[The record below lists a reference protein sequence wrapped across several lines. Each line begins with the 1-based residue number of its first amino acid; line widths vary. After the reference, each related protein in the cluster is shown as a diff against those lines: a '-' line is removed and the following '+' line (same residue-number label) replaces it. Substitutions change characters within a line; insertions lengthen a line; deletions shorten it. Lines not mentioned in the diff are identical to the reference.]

1 MASSLRN
8 IPGARP
14 ARRRRLRLRRRGPR
28 GPGGGSLGFGPR
40 SLHLERDDRRPDK
53 RARFRRLRHFD
64 YGALFA
70 GLLGLGTLVL
80 VIVLA
85 YRGTR
90 VTVEQAG
97 LEDGAVLNG
106 FEAAALDV
114 RMTFKSPEEAE
125 SAQLSFDGEAVEE
138 PTIEGA
144 TMRWRPPENMKEGDH
159 TLSLAVPRVLLGD
172 AHIRWDFTLDTTPP
186 TVDVLP
192 VTESV
197 GIDQAA
203 TVAGKIERGA
213 DLVVAGR
220 ATDVDGAG
228 AFSVSFTRPPAGPIV
243 IDVTDRAGNRTTAS
257 VVVPVS
263 YPRTRGVHVTA
274 AAWSSDGLRDRIL
287 QMIDEKRI
295 DTVLLDLKDEEG
307 VVGFDTQVDKA
318 RQIGAVT
325 EYYDL
330 DDAVATIEDHG
341 ARVVGRIA
349 TFRDPVYARAAWGA
363 GDGDQVIQSPGGAP
377 YDAPGSFTNFA
388 HPAVQR
394 YNLDVA
400 LDAVGRGVDDIMWD
414 SVRQPGEQDP
424 SKVVVPGLQGSAS
437 DAIVGFLADAH
448 GELRR
453 RGAYQGVGVQG
464 TAADRG
470 ALVAQ
475 DVAQMARHADYVV
488 PELHPAYWSSLE
500 FGIES
505 PVQAPFELVSK
516 ALLGFQQVTQGS
528 GALFVPSLQD
538 FSARGVTYGPD
549 MVRAEIDGA
558 ASVGV
563 SRFFLWDPSVT
574 YTADALD
581 PQP

>member
-1 MASSLRN
+1 VASSLRN

-14 ARRRRLRLRRRGPR
+14 ARRRRIGGRRGGPR

-53 RARFRRLRHFD
+53 GARFRRLRHFD

-70 GLLGLGTLVL
+70 GVLGLGTLGL

-90 VTVEQAG
+90 VHVEQAG
-97 LEDGAVLNG
+97 LEDGAVING
-106 FEAAALDV
+106 LEAAALDV
-114 RMTFKSPEEAE
+114 RMTFASPDDAEAAE
-125 SAQLSFDGEAVEE
+125 LTFDGEVVEE
-138 PTIEGA
+138 PTIEDA
-144 TMRWRPPENMKEGDH
+144 TMRWRPPQNLEEGEH

-172 AHIRWDFTLDTTPP
+172 AHISWDFTVDTTPP

-192 VTESV
+192 VTQAV
-197 GIDQAA
+197 GIDQPA
-203 TVAGKIERGA
+203 TVAGKVERGA

-220 ATDVDGAG
+220 DTDVGRDGG
-228 AFSVSFTRPPAGPIV
+228 FSVSFARPPAGPVV
-243 IDVTDRAGNRTTAS
+243 IDVIDRAGNRSTAS
-257 VVVPVS
+257 VVVPVT
-263 YPRTRGVHVTA
+263 YPSARGVHVTA
-274 AAWSSDGLRDRIL
+274 AAWSSDGLRARIL
-287 QMIDEKRI
+287 QLLDEKRI
-295 DTVLLDLKDEEG
+295 DTVLLDLKADGG
-307 VVGFDTQVDKA
+307 VVGYDTNVDHA
-318 RQIGAVT
+318 RQIGAVI

-330 DDAVATIEDHG
+330 DDAVATIEEHG
-341 ARVVGRIA
+341 GRVVGRIA
-349 TFRDPVYARAAWGA
+349 AFQDPIYARAAWAA

-394 YNLDVA
+394 YNLDIA
-400 LDAVGRGVDDIMWD
+400 LDAIGRGVDDIMWD
-414 SVRQPGEQDP
+414 DVRQPGEEDP
-424 SKVVVPGLQGSAS
+424 SQVVVPGLQGSAS
-437 DAIVGFLADAH
+437 DAIVGFLADAQ

-453 RGAYQGVGVQG
+453 RGAYQGVGVRG
-464 TAADRG
+464 ESAEKG

-488 PELHPAYWSSLE
+488 PELHPAYWSTGNFDL
-500 FGIES
+500 ES
-505 PVQAPFELVSK
+505 PVHAPADLVSR

-538 FSARGVTYGPD
+538 FSARGVSYGPD
-549 MVRAEIDGA
+549 EVRAEIDGA
-558 ASVGV
+558 AAVNV

-574 YTADALD
+574 YTAEALD

>member
-8 IPGARP
+8 ISGAGPGRG
-14 ARRRRLRLRRRGPR
+14 RRLRRRGAPR

-40 SLHLERDDRRPDK
+40 SLHLERDDRRTDK
-53 RARFRRLRHFD
+53 RAKFRRLRHFD
-64 YGALFA
+64 FGALFA
-70 GLLGLGTLVL
+70 GVLGLGTLVL

-90 VTVEQAG
+90 VKVDQAG

-106 FEAAALDV
+106 LEVAALDV
-114 RMTFKSPEEAE
+114 QMTFKSPEDAEAAE
-125 SAQLSFDGEAVEE
+125 LSFDGKVVEE
-138 PTIEGA
+138 PTIDKA
-144 TMRWRPPENMKEGDH
+144 TMRWRPPQNLKEGDH
-159 TLSLAVPRVLLGD
+159 ILSLAVPRVLLGD
-172 AHIRWDFTLDTTPP
+172 AHIRWDFTLDITPP
-186 TVDVLP
+186 AVDVLP
-192 VTESV
+192 VTEAV
-197 GIDQAA
+197 GIDQSA
-203 TVAGKIERGA
+203 TVAGKVEKGA
-213 DLVVAGR
+213 HLVVGGR
-220 ATDVDGAG
+220 DTEVADDGG
-228 AFSVSFTRPPAGPIV
+228 FSVDFARPPAGPVV
-243 IDVTDRAGNRTTAS
+243 IEVIDRAGNRSTAS
-257 VVVPVS
+257 VVVPVA
-263 YPRTRGVHVTA
+263 YPSTRGVHVTA
-274 AAWSSDGLRDRIL
+274 AAWSSAGLRDRIL
-287 QMIDEKRI
+287 QMVDEKRI
-295 DTVLLDLKDEEG
+295 DTVLLDLKDEGG
-307 VVGFDTQVDKA
+307 VVGFDTTVEKA

-325 EYYDL
+325 NYYDL

-349 TFRDPVYARAAWGA
+349 AFRDPVYARAAWGA
-363 GDGDQVIQSPGGAP
+363 GDGDQVIQTPDGAP
-377 YDAPGSFTNFA
+377 YDAPGDFTNFA
-388 HPAVQR
+388 SPAVQR
-394 YNLDVA
+394 YNLDIA

-414 SVRQPGEQDP
+414 DVRQPGEEDP

-437 DAIVGFLADAH
+437 DAIVGFLADAQ

-453 RGAYQGVGVQG
+453 RGAYQGVGVKG

-488 PELHPAYWSSLE
+488 PELHPAYWSSGE

-505 PVQAPFELVSK
+505 PVNTPGELVSK

-549 MVRAEIDGA
+549 MVRSEIDA
-558 ASVGV
+558 AAAVHVG
-563 SRFFLWDPSVT
+563 RFILWDPSVT

-581 PQP
+581 PQR